1 MNKKEA
7 KLLMDTVNNVFKTS
21 PILLIG
27 EECVLTFSKAWEGKI
42 IEIDKDNIKDIVE
55 YYSILT
61 LSYPLVLEDI
71 SNLNT
76 TQVNYLLKLIE
87 ESKNP
92 IILLASYD
100 NINSILLS
108 RIKTVIKFKKIERS
122 LPDAEPVRAG
132 RKKYEGRIHQ
142 SCCMFTESCA
152 CRPESQRRC
161 YNCRAAP
168 RRGTRGSACR
178 ISRACNDGL
187 HLRRPFHARI
197 AFGQR

>member
-55 YYSILT
+55 YYSMLT
-61 LSYPLVLEDI
+61 LSYPLVIRDI
-71 SNLNT
+71 STLNNV
-76 TQVNYLLKLIE
+76 QVNYLLKLIE

-108 RIKTVIKFKKIERS
+108 RIKTVIKFKNSITSELKDDIESIDSIREKLEKDLSYKDKITLIRDISPRYYLLETS
-122 LPDAEPVRAG
+122 LPNKNKD
-132 RKKYEGRIHQ
+132 KYI
-142 SCCMFTESCA
+142 
-152 CRPESQRRC
+152 
-161 YNCRAAP
+161 N
-168 RRGTRGSACR
+168 
-178 ISRACNDGL
+178 IL
-187 HLRRPFHARI
+187 L
-197 AFGQR
+197 

>member
-1 MNKKEA
+1 MTKKEA

-21 PILLIG
+21 PLLLIG
-27 EECVLTFSKAWEGKI
+27 ESYLIFKKSYEGKI

-55 YYSILT
+55 YYSMLT

-108 RIKTVIKFKKIERS
+108 RIKTVIKFKNSITSELKDDIESIDSIREKLEKDLSYKDKITLIRDISPRYYLLETS
-122 LPDAEPVRAG
+122 LPNKNKD
-132 RKKYEGRIHQ
+132 KYI
-142 SCCMFTESCA
+142 
-152 CRPESQRRC
+152 
-161 YNCRAAP
+161 N
-168 RRGTRGSACR
+168 
-178 ISRACNDGL
+178 IL
-187 HLRRPFHARI
+187 L
-197 AFGQR
+197 